1 MRIESSVTSVSWIPS
16 EAIAGLAKMPFEAG
30 VLHYDEPPPDV
41 IEGLEALRVADR
53 FRFANELRA
62 FVDVEENGDGSR
74 RIAGFGFIGGGH
86 IGVTRVR
93 VARREVTFTAFRL
106 PDIQPEPEIGD
117 GWVRFVQTTGGRT
130 GLPAPRRV
138 AHPPYAQ
145 YDSPLVWTTLAL
157 TIHADGRSE
166 YEVVGASPFPRSWI
180 YDHEGKVVAKTGLL
194 EFKHW
199 YRHAFGKHTPW
210 GEMESPVLVTT
221 VETALEREL
230 SGRIM
235 RGDAKPTIRRLKRGK
250 ALVEQGD
257 AGDTVF
263 LLLDGVV
270 AVEVDGEPLGE
281 LGPGAVLGERA
292 VLEGGVRT
300 ATLRASTNCSVA
312 VVLGDQL
319 DPAVLAE
326 LGTGHRREAAAGGS

>member
-210 GEMESPVLVTT
+210 GEMESPVLVTA

>member
-1 MRIESSVTSVSWIPS
+1 
-16 EAIAGLAKMPFEAG
+16 
-30 VLHYDEPPPDV
+30 
-41 IEGLEALRVADR
+41 
-53 FRFANELRA
+53 
-62 FVDVEENGDGSR
+62 
-74 RIAGFGFIGGGH
+74 
-86 IGVTRVR
+86 
-93 VARREVTFTAFRL
+93 
-106 PDIQPEPEIGD
+106 
-117 GWVRFVQTTGGRT
+117 
-130 GLPAPRRV
+130 
-138 AHPPYAQ
+138 
-145 YDSPLVWTTLAL
+145 
-157 TIHADGRSE
+157 
-166 YEVVGASPFPRSWI
+166 
-180 YDHEGKVVAKTGLL
+180 
-194 EFKHW
+194 
-199 YRHAFGKHTPW
+199 
-210 GEMESPVLVTT
+210 MESPVLVTA